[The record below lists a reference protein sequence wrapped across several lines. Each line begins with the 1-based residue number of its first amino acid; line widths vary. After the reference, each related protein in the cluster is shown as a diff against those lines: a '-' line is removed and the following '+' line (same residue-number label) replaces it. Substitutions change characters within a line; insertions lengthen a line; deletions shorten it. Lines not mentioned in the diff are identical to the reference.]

1 MATTLPLSI
10 LTPRTSEVFKV
21 ALRKAFDELA
31 EIVYPIVRRL
41 QDLGMCSIT
50 WVVV

>member
-21 ALRKAFDELA
+21 ALRKAFDGLA
-31 EIVYPIVRRL
+31 EFVYVRCL
-41 QDLGMCSIT
+41 QDLDICCIT
-50 WVVV
+50 WVMA